1 MNYYVYKMKL
11 TNLNSKIIN
20 LPQYKFGK
28 THVSNL
34 KKICVKLLDLKDLGK
49 LKDRY
54 EGQQFLENKIRL
66 IGSYFAA
73 LDFLNIKKPDLSFD
87 TVKYHKP
94 IIKKDNETYVVV
106 NFSNKSF
113 PLLKIIEFKKPRIFV
128 MEISENKFCVF
139 GVGTVNVLNDKSN
152 FEQNGSNTYAFKAFN
167 KLIFEI

>member
-1 MNYYVYKMKL
+1 MTTIFRK
-11 TNLNSKIIN
+11 
-20 LPQYKFGK
+20 
-28 THVSNL
+28 
-34 KKICVKLLDLKDLGK
+34 
-49 LKDRY
+49 
-54 EGQQFLENKIRL
+54 NKIRL

-128 MEISENKFCVF
+128 MEISRINFVF
-139 GVGTVNVLNDKSN
+139 LVLA
-152 FEQNGSNTYAFKAFN
+152 Q
-167 KLIFEI
+167 LMC